1 MVINYPNGQ
10 PFKKSHSAL
19 KKTRAQNT
27 IYGNRGMSLE
37 DEINESNKYYL
48 EHGIAVIHKKPIPIQ
63 IVDVSYPKRSAAVI
77 REAYFKQ
84 ASTTDYNGVYHGKY
98 IDFEAKETKNKVSFP
113 LSNFHKHQ
121 VEHMRACQKQ
131 GGICF
136 TIVRFVLSSE
146 LFCFLPIL
154 YLSIGTIRKADE
166 SRFPKKS
173 SRTRAL
179 SSTTDWNLAFLTWKA
194 SIA

>member
-77 REAYFKQ
+77 
-84 ASTTDYNGVYHGKY
+84 YHGKY

-146 LFCFLPIL
+146 LFLLPADIIFE
-154 YLSIGTIRKADE
+154 YWDNQESGRKSI
-166 SRFPKKS
+166 PKKVIQDKGIELDYGLEPRIPYLEGVDCLIS
-173 SRTRAL
+173 
-179 SSTTDWNLAFLTWKA
+179 NHKF
-194 SIA
+194 

>member
-1 MVINYPNGQ
+1 
-10 PFKKSHSAL
+10 
-19 KKTRAQNT
+19 
-27 IYGNRGMSLE
+27 MSLE

-84 ASTTDYNGVYHGKY
+84 ASTTDYNGVYHGRY
-98 IDFEAKETKNKVSFP
+98 IDFEAKETKNKASFP
-113 LSNFHKHQ
+113 LSNFHRHQ

-146 LFCFLPIL
+146 LFLLPADIIFE
-154 YLSIGTIRKADE
+154 YWDNQESGRKSI
-166 SRFPKKS
+166 PKKIIQDKGFELDYGLEPRIPYLEGVDCLIS
-173 SRTRAL
+173 
-179 SSTTDWNLAFLTWKA
+179 NHKF
-194 SIA
+194 

>member
-1 MVINYPNGQ
+1 
-10 PFKKSHSAL
+10 
-19 KKTRAQNT
+19 
-27 IYGNRGMSLE
+27 MSLE

-98 IDFEAKETKNKVSFP
+98 IDFEAKETKNKASFP

-136 TIVRFVLSSE
+136 TIIRFVSSSE
-146 LFCFLPIL
+146 LFLLPADIL
-154 YLSIGTIRKADE
+154 FKSI
-166 SRFPKKS
+166 PKKVIQDKGIGLDYGLEPRLPYLEGVDCLIS
-173 SRTRAL
+173 
-179 SSTTDWNLAFLTWKA
+179 NHKF
-194 SIA
+194 